1 MLRKKLLAIGGTAAF
16 ALTLILSANLT
27 SAATPAEMIAQRK
40 ALMSLQGGA
49 TLGMV
54 AALKNGDTATIAKL
68 ARYLGRS
75 AKVIPTFFEKGTD
88 ALPVIWEKWDEFKAA
103 AATLQTE
110 SDKLEEI
117 AKSGDQKAI
126 AAQFDALGKACDG
139 CHDKFS
145 VQ

>member
-27 SAATPAEMIAQRK
+27 SAATPTEMIAQRK

-75 AKVIPTFFEKGTD
+75 AKVIPTFFEKGTGPEAGKTD

-126 AAQFDALGKACDG
+126 AAQFDAWLPRP
-139 CHDKFS
+139 
-145 VQ
+145 